1 MASLNKVFLLGN
13 LTRDPELR
21 YTPRGTAVCDVGM
34 AVNRSYTGA
43 DGASR
48 EETCFVDL
56 VFWGKQAE
64 LVNQYLKKGSTA
76 LVEGRLQLDRW
87 ETADGQK
94 RSRLRVVCD
103 NVQFL
108 GRPRG
113 ADYEDAPPGPPA
125 GGTRVVPDAG
135 EDDRG
140 GPTPGR
146 AAGEDTD
153 DDIPF

>member
-13 LTRDPELR
+13 LTRDPQLR
-21 YTPRGTAVCDVGM
+21 YTPKGTAVCD
-34 AVNRSYTGA
+34 AAIAINRSYTAA

-48 EETCFVDL
+48 DETCFVDL

-87 ETADGQK
+87 ESQDGQK

-113 ADYEDAPPGPPA
+113 TDYEDAPGGGSG
-125 GGTRVVPDAG
+125 GGTRVVAEDA
-135 EDDRG
+135 EDPG
-140 GPTPGR
+140 GPLPGR
-146 AAGEDTD
+146 ATDGETE